1 MFERDSV
8 LSVRPVPTHGLG
20 AFASVGACGRV
31 LWACSPLLSTS
42 ARAGAG
48 VMARRPAPIQ
58 PAINHES
65 LPCLIY
71 LP

>member
-1 MFERDSV
+1 MFERGAARSTRSDTR
-8 LSVRPVPTHGLG
+8 VRRVCQCRGLRKG
-20 AFASVGACGRV
+20 
-31 LWACSPLLSTS
+31 LWVCMNPLLSTS

-48 VMARRPAPIQ
+48 VMTRRPAPIQ